1 MHRAEAVSHGAIT
14 IVNAMATGKGAA
26 LGIRLLTKAKV
37 ELTDEAG
44 RISCRIMTDAEEST
58 SLLYATVMRVLRKYG
73 AHRKFGANVET
84 TSNIPIAVGL
94 KSSSAASNA
103 VALATVS
110 ALGRRVN
117 DLEIVQLAVKSSL
130 DAGVTLT
137 GAFDDASACYFGG
150 LIVAD
155 NRTNEILKRSKQI
168 DSSLHVLI
176 YIPHGKK
183 YSGAV
188 RRDRFKKIESL
199 VNLAHKEAINGN
211 YPLSMTLNGVAYCRA
226 FGYDISPA
234 TDALQEGA
242 IAAGLSGKGPAIAAI
257 VPNKMTK
264 RVLSAWASY
273 PGRVIETR
281 FNFDKARVRVTF

>member
-1 MHRAEAVSHGAIT
+1 M
-14 IVNAMATGKGAA
+14 
-26 LGIRLLTKAKV
+26 
-37 ELTDEAG
+37 
-44 RISCRIMTDAEEST
+44 
-58 SLLYATVMRVLRKYG
+58 
-73 AHRKFGANVET
+73 
-84 TSNIPIAVGL
+84 
-94 KSSSAASNA
+94 
-103 VALATVS
+103 
-110 ALGRRVN
+110 N

-150 LIVAD
+150 LIVAN

-188 RRDRFKKIESL
+188 RRDRFRKIEGL
-199 VNLAHKEAINGN
+199 VNLAHEEAIKGN
-211 YPLSMTLNGVAYCRA
+211 YPLSMTLNGIAYCRA
-226 FGYDISPA
+226 FGYDISPV

-281 FNFDKARVRVTF
+281 FNFEKATVRVTF

>member
-1 MHRAEAVSHGAIT
+1 MPRAEAVSHGAIT

-26 LGIRLLTKAKV
+26 LGVRLLTKAKV

-44 RISCRIMTDAEEST
+44 RISGRIITDAEEST

-73 AHRKFGANVET
+73 VHRKFGANVET

-110 ALGRRVN
+110 ALGQHVN
-117 DLEIVQLAVKSSL
+117 DLEIVQLAVRSSL

-150 LIVAD
+150 LIVAN
-155 NRTNEILKRSKQI
+155 NRRNEILKRFEQI

-176 YIPHGKK
+176 YIPRGKK
-183 YSGAV
+183 YSGAI
-188 RRDRFKKIESL
+188 RSDRFKKIEGL
-199 VNLAHKEAINGN
+199 VDFAHEEAIKGN

-257 VPNKMTK
+257 VPNNMTK
-264 RVLSAWASY
+264 RVLSAWDCY
-273 PGRVIETR
+273 PGKVIQTR
-281 FNFDKARVRVTF
+281 FNFDKATVRVTS